1 MIETRIRIQIAIQQP
16 AVVTKAIDTS
26 YNLPVTVLGVIDLCR
41 KRFIHI
47 HTTPS
52 NYHKFTLV
60 ENAAM
65 LETRFRSAA
74 TLDWSLHP
82 IPTPISM
89 LTKPPYIFKRSIIL
103 RSATENHHH
112 ASCRAFPAHFSR
124 MIDSRNWSLV
134 PLNCNFTPLKGTM
147 LDIQNPDVVDSLSS
161 VVSAAHD
168 EKWLVEDHSMSI
180 PAARRAP

>member
-1 MIETRIRIQIAIQQP
+1 MVETGVRIQIAVQQP
-16 AVVTKAIDTS
+16 AVMTKAIDTS

-74 TLDWSLHP
+74 TLDWRLNP

-89 LTKPPYIFKRSIIL
+89 LAKPPYIFQRSIIL
-103 RSATENHHH
+103 RSATEDHHH
-112 ASCRAFPAHFSR
+112 ASGWALPAHFSR
-124 MIDSRNWSLV
+124 VIDSRNWSLV
-134 PLNCNFTPLKGTM
+134 PLNCHFTPLEGTM
-147 LDIQNPDVVDSLSS
+147 LDIQYPDVVDSLGS

-168 EKWLVEDHSMSI
+168 EKRFVEDHRMSI